1 MVPAHKGGWISE
13 SIFQFDPILE
23 KMGEI
28 TVPLLET
35 SREKLRDSDFAY
47 SYDDGIKNTF
57 WDKATFTKF
66 YNKAVT
72 KCCSVV

>member
-1 MVPAHKGGWISE
+1 MVPAPKGGWISE
-13 SIFQFDPILE
+13 GIFQFDPILE

-47 SYDDGIKNTF
+47 SYDDGIKM
-57 WDKATFTKF
+57 KIHSEIKPPLQSSITKQWQ
-66 YNKAVT
+66 NAAQ
-72 KCCSVV
+72 